1 MIQRPMLSQTQHSE
15 NMSVVLIPFGQ
26 KARACFTGEEIITK
40 EMCDMDLNKV
50 KELEARDLAHIWH
63 PCSQMKD
70 YETLRPIVVDHAEG
84 PYLYAADGKKYLDII
99 SSWWCNLLGHC
110 NPKINEAIKKQIDQ
124 LEHVIFVNF
133 THEPA
138 IKLCE
143 ELVKY
148 VPTGLNK
155 FNFADNGSS
164 SVEIALKLAFQYQL
178 QTGHGEK
185 TRFMCLSEGYHGET
199 IGALSVGSMD
209 LFAQMYKPMMMN
221 NIHVQAPDCYRC
233 PFNKDREHCQ
243 CECFKYAEEAFAKH
257 AKETAAMIVEPIV
270 QGCAGMR
277 IYPPL
282 YLQKLRKLCDEYG
295 VLLIADEIATGFGR
309 TGKMFACNHADI
321 TPDIMCI
328 SKALTGGY
336 LPMSIVCTTDKIYDA
351 FYDDYNKG
359 KQFMHSHTYAGNPIG
374 CAIALA
380 VLDIMKNEHIL
391 EENVGKAQY
400 FHNALLNTFGQHKNI
415 GEIRHINLINAMELV
430 TDKDKKLGFDGNL
443 RIGYEIYKKALT
455 HGLLLRPLGNVIY
468 FNPPLNIEK
477 TDLDK
482 AVALAKQSMDEVL
495 G

>member
-1 MIQRPMLSQTQHSE
+1 MNDRVADL
-15 NMSVVLIPFGQ
+15 Q
-26 KARACFTGEEIITK
+26 K
-40 EMCDMDLNKV
+40 
-50 KELEARDLAHIWH
+50 RDLAHIWH

-70 YETLRPIVVDHAEG
+70 YETLRPIIVDHAKG
-84 PYLYAADGKKYLDII
+84 PYLYAADGTEYLDII

-110 NPKINEAIKKQIDQ
+110 NPKINAAIKEQIEQ

-143 ELVKY
+143 ELTEVLPK
-148 VPTGLNK
+148 GLNK

-164 SVEIALKLAFQYQL
+164 SVEIALKIAFQYQL
-178 QTGHGEK
+178 QTGHPEK
-185 TRFMCLSEGYHGET
+185 QRFMCLSEGYHGET

-233 PFNKDREHCQ
+233 PFAKDREHCQ
-243 CECFKYAEEAFAKH
+243 CECFKSAEEAFAKY
-257 AKETAAMIVEPIV
+257 AKETAAIIVEPIV

-282 YLQKLRKLCDEYG
+282 YLQKLRKFCDEYG

-309 TGKMFACNHADI
+309 TGKMFACNHAGI
-321 TPDIMCI
+321 TPDIMTI

-336 LPMSIVCTTDKIYDA
+336 LPMAIVCTTDKIYDA

-374 CAIALA
+374 CATALA
-380 VLDIMKNEHIL
+380 VLKIMKEEKIL
-391 EENVGKAQY
+391 EHAAEKATY
-400 FHNALLNTFGQHKNI
+400 FHNALMDTFGSHKNI
-415 GEIRHINLINAMELV
+415 GEIRHIGLINAMELV
-430 TDKDKKLGFDGNL
+430 TDKDKKIGFDGDL

-468 FNPPLNIEK
+468 FNPPLNIENK
-477 TDLDK
+477 DLDK
-482 AVALAKQSMDEVL
+482 AIALAKQSMDEVL
-495 G
+495 K